1 MALRVAITRCS
12 PRAEKSVRCLRAVEK
27 AERKAAVVTT
37 RGYELMLLQNH
48 DRASSA
54 AGHRNRSC

>member
-27 AERKAAVVTT
+27 AERKAAVVNE
-37 RGYELMLLQNH
+37 GL
-48 DRASSA
+48 
-54 AGHRNRSC
+54 